1 MKKYTKRTIENVSF
15 IELEENG
22 VISTIPTDETNSD
35 FRAYLEH
42 EQAPKSE

>member
-22 VISTIPTDETNSD
+22 VFSIIPTDETNSD
-35 FRAYLEH
+35 YRAYLEH
-42 EQAPKSE
+42 EPAPKPE